1 MTKAESKYFNTAIRI
16 DKAFIELL
24 NKKAFDYIT
33 VKEICAASGVNRSTF
48 YLHYETIGDLLIETT
63 EYVGQ
68 QFLSRFT
75 DQRVTFEYIKSAP
88 KEDLIFITEDFLI
101 PFLTFIKENKILY
114 QTVLKRFDAIS
125 FGKNMYDGIY
135 CAINA
140 VMDRFD
146 IQKDKRLYF
155 IRFYLEGINAI
166 TKEWLDQECNK
177 NIDEVVQIIKECVR
191 AG

>member
-1 MTKAESKYFNTAIRI
+1 M
-16 DKAFIELL
+16 
-24 NKKAFDYIT
+24 
-33 VKEICAASGVNRSTF
+33 
-48 YLHYETIGDLLIETT
+48 
-63 EYVGQ
+63 
-68 QFLSRFT
+68 
-75 DQRVTFEYIKSAP
+75 
-88 KEDLIFITEDFLI
+88 
-101 PFLTFIKENKILY
+101 Y

-146 IQKDKRLYF
+146 IQKDKQSYI

-166 TKEWLDQECNK
+166 TKEWLDRECNK